1 MFAQIDK
8 LETDRYLIRS
18 LLESDYDA
26 LFRAASDPAIWV
38 MHSEVL
44 RYQKEGFRIYFDK
57 IMSLEAPLVIVDKA
71 NSQIMGSSTFYEYS
85 PKEAKVLLGY
95 SFLETK
101 YWGGS
106 PNLEIKRCLV
116 NFALRFVKTVEFEIS
131 PNNLRSRRAA
141 EKIGA
146 VYDRHT
152 EKSAPNGTKLERC
165 VYKISDPI
173 A

>member
-1 MFAQIDK
+1 MFPKVDK
-8 LETDRYLIRS
+8 LETERYLVRS
-18 LLESDYDA
+18 LLAPDYDA
-26 LFRAASDPAIWV
+26 LYRAASDPAIWA
-38 MHSEVL
+38 MHSEVY

-57 IMSLEAPLVIVDKA
+57 IMLLEAPLVIIDKA
-71 NSQIMGSSTFYEYS
+71 SSQIIGSSSFYDYS
-85 PKEAKVLLGY
+85 PNENRVLLGY

-106 PNLEIKRCLV
+106 TNLEIKRCLV
-116 NFALRFVKTVEFEIS
+116 NFALRFVKTVELEIS

-146 VYDRHT
+146 VYDRHS
-152 EKSAPNGTKLERC
+152 EKIGLNGAKLERC

>member
-1 MFAQIDK
+1 MFTKIDK

-18 LLESDYDA
+18 LLDSDYGA
-26 LFRAASDPAIWV
+26 LFRAASDPAIWA
-38 MHSEVL
+38 MHSEVH
-44 RYQKEGFRIYFDK
+44 RFQKEGFRIYFDK
-57 IMSLEAPLVIVDKA
+57 IMSLEAPLAIIDKA
-71 NSQIMGSSTFYEYS
+71 SSEIIGSSTFYDYS
-85 PKEAKVLLGY
+85 PEEGKVLLGY

-106 PNLEIKRCLV
+106 TNLEIKRCLV
-116 NFALRFVKTVEFEIS
+116 NFALRVIKTVELEIS

-152 EKSAPNGTKLERC
+152 EKVNPNGTKLERC
-165 VYKISDPI
+165 VYKISEPM